1 MTGWRHDTAGSQ
13 IDRTRSVSFTFDGA
27 EITGFAGD
35 TLASALLASEMRV
48 LGRSFK
54 YHRPRGLWGMGGEEP
69 NAIFNVT
76 EDGVT
81 TPNIRATTQPL
92 REGMALR
99 SVNTAPDAARDRAW
113 VLDLF
118 HRFLPA
124 GFYYKTFMTLGWMRW
139 EPMIRR
145 MAGLGHL
152 DPQNQPPADTT
163 QVNGRCDLLVIGG
176 GPAGLAAAHAAARAG
191 REVWLV
197 EEAGEIG
204 GSLRWRGGNIE
215 GGDWRDFARD
225 AARAVT
231 EAGGRVL
238 TDTTLWG
245 AFDHG
250 LFAAWERRAGAPDR
264 HWRIRARDTVLA
276 TGAIER
282 PLWFGNNDLPGIMSA
297 EAALHYLA
305 LYGAVAGR
313 RILLATGSDAS
324 YPVAAA
330 LAGAGCTV
338 TLADARAMAPDPP
351 ENVTVLRDAR
361 ITRARGRRSVRAAE
375 VGGRRVEADTLLVSG
390 GYTPSVHL
398 HCQAGGKLDWNEEV
412 DALVPRPGS
421 SPLRAAGAA
430 NGSFGLAR
438 ALQEG
443 HVAGGGT
450 GPTPRATTDGWHLA
464 AMRPDPALS
473 GRQWVDPQNDVTL
486 KDVKIAEQ
494 EGYRSVEHLKRYT
507 TLGMATDQ
515 GRSANFAG
523 LAAMAALTGRSIP
536 ETGTTTYRPPFSP
549 VPLDVIAGPRRGELF
564 NAPRRLALEPA
575 HESQGAAFREYG
587 GWLRP
592 SAYGSEEEAELAQ
605 AEARTARDTVGLYD
619 ASPLG
624 KIEVIG
630 PGSAELLDYCGYV
643 RLSTLRPGR
652 ARYGFMLNETGIVHD
667 DGVVFRLAE
676 DRFIVSAS
684 SAHTTSVR
692 MMLEEVRQDIFTPD
706 RSYIHDVTAG
716 FVTLTVTGPR
726 SRDLLRAAGMPD
738 AVSDDAILPHMSI
751 TETTWNGRTLRVARV
766 SFTGDRSYELTV
778 AARHGPAL
786 HAALDAA
793 RQERDGRWIGMEAVM
808 ILRAEKG
815 FILVGKDT
823 DGLTMPHD
831 LGWTGPRDK
840 RKDEYLGRRSLFTPE
855 ANREDRR
862 QLVGLQTDE
871 NTPLPTGAHLVPIEG
886 AQRSLGFVTSS
897 HFSPTLDRPV
907 ALALLE
913 GGRAR
918 VGQEVGMF
926 HMGKTTLARVC
937 PACALDPEWERL
949 HA

>member
-1 MTGWRHDTAGSQ
+1 MTGWRHDTAGSR
-13 IDRTRSVSFTFDGA
+13 IDRARTVSFTFDGA
-27 EITGFAGD
+27 EMTGFAGD
-35 TLASALLASEMRV
+35 TPASALLASGTRV

-69 NAIFNVT
+69 NAIFDVT
-76 EDGVT
+76 EDSVT
-81 TPNIRATTQPL
+81 TPNIRATTEPL
-92 REGMALR
+92 REGMALH
-99 SVNTAPDAARDRAW
+99 SVNTAPDAARDRAG
-113 VLDLF
+113 VLDVF
-118 HRFLPA
+118 DRFLPA
-124 GFYYKTFMTLGWMRW
+124 GFYYKTFMAPNWMRW

-145 MAGLGHL
+145 MAGLGRL
-152 DPQNQPPADTT
+152 DPAQQPPADTP
-163 QVNGRCDLLVIGG
+163 QVNGHCDLLIIGA
-176 GPAGLAAAHAAARAG
+176 GPAGLAAARAAARAG
-191 REVWLV
+191 REVWLID
-197 EEAGEIG
+197 EADEIG
-204 GSLRWRGGNIE
+204 GSLRWRGGEID
-215 GGDWRDFARD
+215 GGDWRDFAHD
-225 AARAVT
+225 TKQAVT
-231 EAGGRVL
+231 EAGGRIL
-238 TDTTLWG
+238 TGTTLWG

-250 LFAAWERRAGAPDR
+250 LFAAWERRADAPDR

-276 TGAIER
+276 AGAIER
-282 PLWFGNNDLPGIMSA
+282 PMWFGNNDLPGIMSA
-297 EAALHYLA
+297 EAALHYLE

-313 RILLATGSDAS
+313 RILLATANDAS

-338 TLADARAMAPDPP
+338 TIADARATAPDPP
-351 ENVTVLRDAR
+351 EGATVLKDAP
-361 ITRARGRRSVRAAE
+361 ITRARGRPSVAAAE
-375 VGGRRVEADTLLVSG
+375 VAGRWIDADTILVSG

-398 HCQAGGKLDWNEEV
+398 HCQAGGKLDWNAAV
-412 DALVPRPGS
+412 DALVPRPGTS
-421 SPLRAAGAA
+421 ALNVAGAA

-438 ALQEG
+438 ALEEG
-443 HVAGGGT
+443 HAAGGGT
-450 GPTPRATTDGWHLA
+450 GTPPQAASGDLQLA
-464 AMRPDPALS
+464 AIRPDPAQP

-486 KDVKIAEQ
+486 KDVRIAEQ

-549 VPLDVIAGPRRGELF
+549 VPLGVIAGPRRGELF
-564 NAPRRLALEPA
+564 NAPRRLALEA
-575 HESQGAAFREYG
+575 LHKAQTASFREYG

-592 SAYGSEEEAELAQ
+592 AVHGGGDETDLAQ
-605 AEARTARDTVGLYD
+605 LEARTARETVGLYD

-630 PGSAELLDYCGYV
+630 PGAAELLDYCGYV
-643 RLSTLRPGR
+643 RLSTLKPGR

-667 DGVVFRLAE
+667 DGVVFRLSA

-684 SAHTTSVR
+684 SSHAASVR
-692 MMLEEVRQDIFTPD
+692 MMLEEARQDVFAPD
-706 RSYIHDVTAG
+706 RSFIHDVTAG

-726 SRDLLRAAGMPD
+726 ARDLLRAAGIPD
-738 AVSDDAILPHMSI
+738 TVCDDTTLPHMSV
-751 TETTWNGRTLRVARV
+751 TETTWNNRALRVARV

-778 AARHGPAL
+778 AARDGPAL
-786 HAALDAA
+786 HAALDTA
-793 RQERDGRWIGMEAVM
+793 RAEVDGRWIGMEAVM

-840 RKDEYLGRRSLFTPE
+840 RTDEYLGRRSLFTPE

-862 QLVGLQTDE
+862 QLVGLATTND
-871 NTPLPTGAHLVPIEG
+871 TPLPTGAHLVPPEG
-886 AQRSLGFVTSS
+886 TRRSLGFVTSS
-897 HFSPTLDRPV
+897 YFSPTLNRPV

-913 GGRAR
+913 GGRALAGR
-918 VGQEVGMF
+918 DIGVF
-926 HMGKTTLARVC
+926 HMGETTRARVC
-937 PACALDPEWERL
+937 TTCALDPEWERL

>member
-1 MTGWRHDTAGSQ
+1 MTGWRHDNAGSC
-13 IDRTRSVSFTFDGA
+13 IDRDRPVSFTFDGA
-27 EITGFAGD
+27 ELAGFTGD
-35 TLASALLASEMRV
+35 TLASALLASGVRV

-69 NAIFNVT
+69 NAIFDIT

-81 TPNIRATTQPL
+81 TPNIRATTEPL

-99 SVNTAPDAARDRAW
+99 SVNTAPDAARDRAGA
-113 VLDLF
+113 LDMLS
-118 HRFLPA
+118 RFLPA
-124 GFYYKTFMTLGWMRW
+124 GFYYKTFMTPGWMRW

-145 MAGLGHL
+145 MAGLGRL
-152 DPQNQPPADTT
+152 DPGHRPPADTPQT
-163 QVNGRCDLLVIGG
+163 NGRCDLLVIGA
-176 GPAGLAAAHAAARAG
+176 GPAGLAAARAAARAG

-197 EEAGEIG
+197 DEADEIG
-204 GSLRWRGGNIE
+204 GSLRWRGGEID
-215 GGDWRDFARD
+215 GGDWREFARD
-225 AARAVT
+225 TRHAVSA
-231 EAGGRVL
+231 AGGRVL
-238 TDTTLWG
+238 TGTTLWG

-250 LFAAWERRAGAPDR
+250 LFAAWERRTGAPDR

-276 TGAIER
+276 AGAIER
-282 PLWFGNNDLPGIMSA
+282 PLWFANNDLPGIMSA

-305 LYGAVAGR
+305 LHGAVAGR
-313 RILLATGSDAS
+313 RILLATGNDAS

-338 TLADARAMAPDPP
+338 TLADARATTPDPP
-351 ENVTVLRDAR
+351 EGVTVLKDAR
-361 ITRARGRRSVRAAE
+361 ITRARGRPSVMAAA
-375 VGGRRVEADTLLVSG
+375 VGGRRIEADTILVSG

-398 HCQAGGKLDWNEEV
+398 HCQAGGKLDWNAKA
-412 DALVPRPGS
+412 DSLVPRPDT
-421 SPLRAAGAA
+421 SPLHVAGAA

-438 ALQEG
+438 ALEEG
-443 HVAGGGT
+443 HAAGGGT
-450 GPTPRATTDGWHLA
+450 GPAPQVAAGDWTLG
-464 AMRPDPALS
+464 AMRPDPALP

-486 KDVKIAEQ
+486 KDVRIAAQ

-549 VPLDVIAGPRRGELF
+549 VPLGVIAGPRRGDLF
-564 NAPRRLALEPA
+564 NAPRRLSLEALHRA
-575 HESQGAAFREYG
+575 QGAEFREYG

-592 SAYGSEEEAELAQ
+592 AAYGRGEEAEHAQ
-605 AEARTARDTVGLYD
+605 AEARAARDTVGIYD

-630 PGSAELLDYCGYV
+630 PGAADLLDYCGYV
-643 RLSTLRPGR
+643 RLSTLEPGR

-667 DGVVFRLAE
+667 DGVVFRLAA

-684 SAHTTSVR
+684 SSHATSVR
-692 MMLEEVRQDIFTPD
+692 MMLEEARQDIFDP
-706 RSYIHDVTAG
+706 RQSYIHDVTAG
-716 FVTLTVTGPR
+716 FVTLTVTGPAAR
-726 SRDLLRAAGMPD
+726 GLLRAAGIPE
-738 AVSDDAILPHMSI
+738 AVLDDATMPHMSV
-751 TETTWNGRTLRVARV
+751 TETTWNGHALRVARV

-778 AARHGPAL
+778 AARHGAAL

-793 RQERDGRWIGMEAVM
+793 RAEVDGRWIGMEAVM

-840 RKDEYLGRRSLFTPE
+840 RTDEYLGRRALFTPE
-855 ANREDRR
+855 ANRDDRR
-862 QLVGLQTDE
+862 QLVGLEIAGD
-871 NTPLPTGAHLVPIEG
+871 TPLPTGAHLVPPEG
-886 AQRSLGFVTSS
+886 ARRSLGFVTSS
-897 HFSPTLDRPV
+897 YFSPTLDRPV

-918 VGQEVGMF
+918 IGQEVGVF
-926 HMGKTTLARVC
+926 HMGETALARVC
-937 PACALDPEWERL
+937 PACALDPKWERL